1 MKRLAVV
8 AMCVLLTG
16 CAEQSLIDDPTSPS
30 TFAPATDADPGSQA
44 FVFDSGVLEIG
55 DFDPY
60 TLGDDLFDPCTEI
73 TAEEFAAAGFD
84 NVEPMPEE
92 YAGLARGLSSCD
104 VEKHDEVPG
113 EGFGNNNASRVEI
126 EAQTELL
133 TNYRSDLLPTLFV
146 YGPRGDIS
154 TNCYAQ
160 VDTAKGGL
168 VSEVSGIDGFHK
180 QETTCQIAVENLEE
194 LFITHSE

>member
-30 TFAPATDADPGSQA
+30 TSAPATDADSGSQA

-60 TLGDDLFDPCTEI
+60 ALGDDLFDPCTEI

-84 NVEPMPEE
+84 NVQPIPEE

-104 VEKHDEVPG
+104 VESN
-113 EGFGNNNASRVEI
+113 EGFSNPIFMNNNANREHVQSMTGLLGYSSEI
-126 EAQTELL
+126 
-133 TNYRSDLLPTLFV
+133 LPSLYT
-146 YGPRGDIS
+146 YGPRGGQGID
-154 TNCYAQ
+154 CFAQ
-160 VDTAKGGL
+160 VDTNRGGL
-168 VSEVSGIDGFHK
+168 VAGVPGIEGFGS
-180 QETTCQIAVENLEE
+180 QEENCIRAIETAE
-194 LFITHSE
+194 SIFVANQR

>member
-30 TFAPATDADPGSQA
+30 TSAPATDADSGSQA

-104 VEKHDEVPG
+104 VVSDDSFNAPI
-113 EGFGNNNASRVEI
+113 FMNNNADRQHVQEMTGLLPYESEI
-126 EAQTELL
+126 
-133 TNYRSDLLPTLFV
+133 LPTLFT
-146 YGPRGDIS
+146 YGPRGGQGID
-154 TNCYAQ
+154 CFAQ
-160 VDTAKGGL
+160 VDTSRGGL
-168 VSEVSGIDGFHK
+168 IAGLPGIEGFGS
-180 QETTCQIAVENLEE
+180 QEENCARAIDTFEALYRAN
-194 LFITHSE
+194 HD

>member
-16 CAEQSLIDDPTSPS
+16 CAEQSLIDDPTSPTS
-30 TFAPATDADPGSQA
+30 NATSSDADSDSQA

-92 YAGLARGLSSCD
+92 YAGLARGLSACEVQS
-104 VEKHDEVPG
+104 DESLTAPG
-113 EGFGNNNASRVEI
+113 FMNNNADREHIASKM
-126 EAQTELL
+126 ELL
-133 TNYRSDLLPTLFV
+133 EYGSEILPSLYT
-146 YGPRGDIS
+146 YGPRSGLGPG
-154 TNCYAQ
+154 CYAQ
-160 VDTAKGGL
+160 IDTVRGGL
-168 VSEVSGIDGFHK
+168 VSAVGGIEGFGSQEGNCEVSIS
-180 QETTCQIAVENLEE
+180 ALED
-194 LFITHSE
+194 LYQANQ